1 MEKSNKLIFGIVFL
15 LCLVIII
22 IGIVKINSLNKEVKT
37 QEDKNTEIKVD
48 LSRMKN
54 NYQQGIN
61 SIIREYLLNN
71 DNLEI
76 NDFVKREENTKQ
88 TIDKVMDLT
97 LTKEFKDFHLKLIIV
112 LNSIQEE
119 YKTIQ
124 TEETVETQDE
134 INLSLEKLDKL
145 FVDYPLLNN

>member
-1 MEKSNKLIFGIVFL
+1 
-15 LCLVIII
+15 
-22 IGIVKINSLNKEVKT
+22 
-37 QEDKNTEIKVD
+37 
-48 LSRMKN
+48 
-54 NYQQGIN
+54 
-61 SIIREYLLNN
+61 
-71 DNLEI
+71 
-76 NDFVKREENTKQ
+76 
-88 TIDKVMDLT
+88 MDLT